1 MWCTMNMITKFS
13 YRLSSEVGARKNI
26 YIVKIERLIFRLKSL
41 KKEMEVGAG
50 AQGLRL
56 DRPGSWGQ
64 LIHGGPQGTEG
75 GGSRTMEAGLGK
87 VCRLMIRILE
97 DSLGLKISTL
107 SNPAMRSLLSSVRLA
122 LLIKYFQNF
131 TLVFAETQNLREECY
146 QLITNCKRDIRVHIW
161 ARSQGQCIRLQ
172 SEILLGIF
180 FFTRVEQRNKRIQ
193 ALQKS
198 MVKVD

>member
-1 MWCTMNMITKFS
+1 MWCTMNMNMITKFS

-26 YIVKIERLIFRLKSL
+26 YIVKVERLIFRLKSL

-64 LIHGGPQGTEG
+64 LIHGVPQGTEG

-87 VCRLMIRILE
+87 VCRLMVRILE

-107 SNPAMRSLLSSVRLA
+107 STPALTSFFRKTCIIDKIFSKLYFSLCWDTKL
-122 LLIKYFQNF
+122 
-131 TLVFAETQNLREECY
+131 
-146 QLITNCKRDIRVHIW
+146 KRR
-161 ARSQGQCIRLQ
+161 
-172 SEILLGIF
+172 ILPAY
-180 FFTRVEQRNKRIQ
+180 N
-193 ALQKS
+193 
-198 MVKVD
+198 